1 MKKFEQNFK
10 KLNKIFEFKM
20 SSILNNKGEIKD
32 KKSKYYEKDNIFH
45 IIKDGWDALSSEFD
59 IIVNNVRFFNDSLD
73 ENRKKNFKT
82 IISSLEKFKDNF
94 KNVIFNI
101 SLTIG
106 NTTSNSPS
114 KEKNEENVNLSVKN
128 SYDNIY
134 NEFLSIEALTK
145 NMIQN
150 QDKLEKNRNKH
161 FENIEKKLQGYLE
174 EINNFD
180 YEKINENLNIFD
192 SSDDLDINEKIN
204 LILQKNCDV
213 EKYNPFDFNYIESGV
228 DNLEEQKELYEE
240 YDSENSND
248 KDNSKKN

>member
-1 MKKFEQNFK
+1 
-10 KLNKIFEFKM
+10 M

-32 KKSKYYEKDNIFH
+32 KKPKYFEKDNIFH

-59 IIVNNVRFFNDSLD
+59 IIVNNVKFFNDSLD

-106 NTTSNSPS
+106 NTSSNSPS
-114 KEKNEENVNLSVKN
+114 KEKIEENVNLSVKN

-134 NEFLSIEALTK
+134 NEFLTIEALTK

-150 QDKLEKNRNKH
+150 QEKLEKNRNKH

-240 YDSENSND
+240 YDSEISND

>member
-1 MKKFEQNFK
+1 M
-10 KLNKIFEFKM
+10 
-20 SSILNNKGEIKD
+20 NNKGEIKD

-45 IIKDGWDALSSEFD
+45 IIKDGWDVLSSEFD
-59 IIVNNVRFFNDSLD
+59 IIVNNAKSFHDTLD
-73 ENRKKNFKT
+73 ENRKKNFKS
-82 IISSLEKFKDNF
+82 IIASLEKFKDDF

-134 NEFLSIEALTK
+134 NEFLSIETLTK

-192 SSDDLDINEKIN
+192 TFDDLDINEKIN

-228 DNLEEQKELYEE
+228 DNLGEEKELYEE
-240 YDSENSND
+240 YDSDNSND

>member
-1 MKKFEQNFK
+1 MD
-10 KLNKIFEFKM
+10 
-20 SSILNNKGEIKD
+20 SILNNKGEIRN

-59 IIVNNVRFFNDSLD
+59 LIVNNVKSFNESLD
-73 ENRKKNFKT
+73 ENRKKNFKS

-134 NEFLSIEALTK
+134 NEFLSIETLTK

-150 QDKLEKNRNKH
+150 QEKLEKNRNKH

-180 YEKINENLNIFD
+180 YEKINENYNVFD

-204 LILQKNCDV
+204 LILQKNCNV
-213 EKYNPFDFNYIESGV
+213 EKYNPFDFNYIDSGV
-228 DNLEEQKELYEE
+228 DNLGEEKELYED
-240 YDSENSND
+240 YDSENTDN
-248 KDNSKKN
+248 KENSKKN

>member
-1 MKKFEQNFK
+1 M
-10 KLNKIFEFKM
+10 
-20 SSILNNKGEIKD
+20 NNKGEIKD

-45 IIKDGWDALSSEFD
+45 IIKDGWDVLSSEFD
-59 IIVNNVRFFNDSLD
+59 IIVNNAKSFNDTLD
-73 ENRKKNFKT
+73 ENRKKNFKS
-82 IISSLEKFKDNF
+82 IIASLEKFKDNF

-134 NEFLSIEALTK
+134 NEFLSIETLTK

-192 SSDDLDINEKIN
+192 TSDDLDINEKIN

-228 DNLEEQKELYEE
+228 DNLGDEKELYEE
-240 YDSENSND
+240 YDSDNSND
-248 KDNSKKN
+248 KDNSK

>member
-1 MKKFEQNFK
+1 MN
-10 KLNKIFEFKM
+10 
-20 SSILNNKGEIKD
+20 SILNNKGEIKD
-32 KKSKYYEKDNIFH
+32 KKLKYYEKDNIFH
-45 IIKDGWDALSSEFD
+45 IIKDGWDVLSSEFD
-59 IIVNNVRFFNDSLD
+59 IIVNNAKSFNDTLD
-73 ENRKKNFKT
+73 ENRKKNFKS
-82 IISSLEKFKDNF
+82 IIASLEKFKDNF

-134 NEFLSIEALTK
+134 NEFLSIETLTK

-180 YEKINENLNIFD
+180 YEKINQNYNVFD

-228 DNLEEQKELYEE
+228 DNLGEEKELYEE
-240 YDSENSND
+240 YDSDNSND

>member
-1 MKKFEQNFK
+1 MN
-10 KLNKIFEFKM
+10 
-20 SSILNNKGEIKD
+20 SILNNKGEIKD
-32 KKSKYYEKDNIFH
+32 KKLKYYEKDNIFH
-45 IIKDGWDALSSEFD
+45 IIKDGWDVLSSEFD
-59 IIVNNVRFFNDSLD
+59 IIVNNAKSFNDSLD
-73 ENRKKNFKT
+73 ENRKKNFKS
-82 IISSLEKFKDNF
+82 IIASLEKFKDDF

-134 NEFLSIEALTK
+134 NEFLSIETLTK

-180 YEKINENLNIFD
+180 YEKINENYNVFD

-213 EKYNPFDFNYIESGV
+213 EKYNPFDFNYIDSGN
-228 DNLEEQKELYEE
+228 DNTGEEKEIYEE
-240 YDSENSND
+240 YDSENSGD
-248 KDNSKKN
+248 KDNIKKLT

>member
-1 MKKFEQNFK
+1 M
-10 KLNKIFEFKM
+10 
-20 SSILNNKGEIKD
+20 NNKGEIKD

-45 IIKDGWDALSSEFD
+45 IIKDGWDVLSSEFD
-59 IIVNNVRFFNDSLD
+59 IIVNNAKSFNDTLD
-73 ENRKKNFKT
+73 ENRKKNFKS
-82 IISSLEKFKDNF
+82 IIASLEKFKDNF

-106 NTTSNSPS
+106 NTSSNSPS

-134 NEFLSIEALTK
+134 NEFLSIETLTK

-192 SSDDLDINEKIN
+192 TSDDLEINEKIN

-228 DNLEEQKELYEE
+228 DNYGEEKELYEE
-240 YDSENSND
+240 YDSDNSND

>member
-1 MKKFEQNFK
+1 MD
-10 KLNKIFEFKM
+10 
-20 SSILNNKGEIKD
+20 SILNNKGEIRN
-32 KKSKYYEKDNIFH
+32 KKSKSYEKDNIFH

-59 IIVNNVRFFNDSLD
+59 LIVNNVKSFNESLD
-73 ENRKKNFKT
+73 ENRKKNFKS

-134 NEFLSIEALTK
+134 NEFLSIETLTK

-150 QDKLEKNRNKH
+150 QEKLEKNRNKH

-180 YEKINENLNIFD
+180 YEKINENYNVFD

-204 LILQKNCDV
+204 LILQKNCNV
-213 EKYNPFDFNYIESGV
+213 EKYNPFDFNYIDSGV
-228 DNLEEQKELYEE
+228 DNLGEEKELYED
-240 YDSENSND
+240 YDSENTDN
-248 KDNSKKN
+248 KENSKKN

>member
-1 MKKFEQNFK
+1 M
-10 KLNKIFEFKM
+10 
-20 SSILNNKGEIKD
+20 NNKGEIKD

-45 IIKDGWDALSSEFD
+45 IIKDGWDVLSSEFD
-59 IIVNNVRFFNDSLD
+59 IIVNNAKSFNDTLD
-73 ENRKKNFKT
+73 ENRKKNFKS
-82 IISSLEKFKDNF
+82 IIALLEKFKDNF

-106 NTTSNSPS
+106 NTSSNSPS

-134 NEFLSIEALTK
+134 NEFLSIETLTK

-192 SSDDLDINEKIN
+192 TSDDLDINEKIN

-228 DNLEEQKELYEE
+228 DNLGDEKELYEE
-240 YDSENSND
+240 YDSDNSND

>member
-1 MKKFEQNFK
+1 M
-10 KLNKIFEFKM
+10 
-20 SSILNNKGEIKD
+20 NNKGEIKD

-45 IIKDGWDALSSEFD
+45 IIKDGWDVLSSEFD
-59 IIVNNVRFFNDSLD
+59 IIVNNAKSFNDTLD
-73 ENRKKNFKT
+73 ENRKKNFKS
-82 IISSLEKFKDNF
+82 IIASLEKFKDNF

-134 NEFLSIEALTK
+134 NEFLSIETLTK

-192 SSDDLDINEKIN
+192 KSDDLDINEKIN

-228 DNLEEQKELYEE
+228 DNLGDEKELYEE
-240 YDSENSND
+240 YDSDNSND

>member
-1 MKKFEQNFK
+1 MD
-10 KLNKIFEFKM
+10 
-20 SSILNNKGEIKD
+20 SILNNKGEIRN
-32 KKSKYYEKDNIFH
+32 KKSNSYEKDNIFH

-59 IIVNNVRFFNDSLD
+59 LIVNNVKSFNESLD
-73 ENRKKNFKT
+73 ENRKKNFKS

-128 SYDNIY
+128 SYNNIY
-134 NEFLSIEALTK
+134 NEFLSIETLTK

-150 QDKLEKNRNKH
+150 QEKLEKNRNKH

-180 YEKINENLNIFD
+180 YEKINEKYNVFD
-192 SSDDLDINEKIN
+192 SSDDLDINEKVN
-204 LILQKNCDV
+204 LILQKNCNV
-213 EKYNPFDFNYIESGV
+213 EKYNPFDFNYIDSGV
-228 DNLEEQKELYEE
+228 DNLGEEKELYED
-240 YDSENSND
+240 YDSENTDN
-248 KDNSKKN
+248 KENSKKN

>member
-1 MKKFEQNFK
+1 M
-10 KLNKIFEFKM
+10 
-20 SSILNNKGEIKD
+20 NNKGEIKD

-45 IIKDGWDALSSEFD
+45 IIKDGWDVLSSEFD
-59 IIVNNVRFFNDSLD
+59 IIVNNAKSFNDTLD
-73 ENRKKNFKT
+73 ENRKKNFKS
-82 IISSLEKFKDNF
+82 IIASLEKFKDDF

-106 NTTSNSPS
+106 NTSSNSPS

-134 NEFLSIEALTK
+134 HEFLSIETLTK

-192 SSDDLDINEKIN
+192 TSDDLDINEKIN

-228 DNLEEQKELYEE
+228 DNYGEEKELYEE
-240 YDSENSND
+240 YDSDNSND

>member
-1 MKKFEQNFK
+1 MN
-10 KLNKIFEFKM
+10 
-20 SSILNNKGEIKD
+20 SIMNNKGEIKD

-45 IIKDGWDALSSEFD
+45 IIKDGWDVLSSEFD
-59 IIVNNVRFFNDSLD
+59 IIVNNAKSFNDTLD
-73 ENRKKNFKT
+73 ENRKKNFKS
-82 IISSLEKFKDNF
+82 IIASLEKFKDDF

-134 NEFLSIEALTK
+134 NEFLSIETLTK

-192 SSDDLDINEKIN
+192 TSDDLDINEKIN

-213 EKYNPFDFNYIESGV
+213 EKYNPFDFNYIDSGV
-228 DNLEEQKELYEE
+228 DNLGEEKELYEE
-240 YDSENSND
+240 YDSDNSND

>member
-1 MKKFEQNFK
+1 M
-10 KLNKIFEFKM
+10 
-20 SSILNNKGEIKD
+20 NNKGEIKD

-45 IIKDGWDALSSEFD
+45 IIKDGWDVLSSEFD
-59 IIVNNVRFFNDSLD
+59 IIVNNAKSFNDTLD
-73 ENRKKNFKT
+73 ENRKKNFKS
-82 IISSLEKFKDNF
+82 IIASLEKFKDNF

-106 NTTSNSPS
+106 NTSSNSPS

-134 NEFLSIEALTK
+134 NEFLSIETLTK

-192 SSDDLDINEKIN
+192 TSDDLDINEKIN

-213 EKYNPFDFNYIESGV
+213 EKYNPFDFNYIDSGV
-228 DNLEEQKELYEE
+228 DNLGEEKELYEE
-240 YDSENSND
+240 YDSDNSND

>member
-1 MKKFEQNFK
+1 MD
-10 KLNKIFEFKM
+10 
-20 SSILNNKGEIKD
+20 SILNNKGEIRN
-32 KKSKYYEKDNIFH
+32 KKSKSYEKDNIFH

-59 IIVNNVRFFNDSLD
+59 LIVNNVKSFNESLD
-73 ENRKKNFKT
+73 ENRKKNFKS

-134 NEFLSIEALTK
+134 NEFLSIETLTK

-150 QDKLEKNRNKH
+150 QEKLEKNRNKH

-180 YEKINENLNIFD
+180 YEKINENYNVFD

-204 LILQKNCDV
+204 LILQKNCNV
-213 EKYNPFDFNYIESGV
+213 EKYNPFDFNYIDSGV
-228 DNLEEQKELYEE
+228 DNLGEEKELYED
-240 YDSENSND
+240 YDSENT
-248 KDNSKKN
+248 DNKEN

>member
-1 MKKFEQNFK
+1 MD
-10 KLNKIFEFKM
+10 
-20 SSILNNKGEIKD
+20 SILNNKGEIKD
-32 KKSKYYEKDNIFH
+32 KKSKYHEKENIFQ
-45 IIKDGWDALSSEFD
+45 IIKEGWDALSSEFD
-59 IIVNNVRFFNDSLD
+59 LIVNNVKSFNDSLD
-73 ENRKKNFKT
+73 ENKKKYFKP
-82 IISSLEKFKDNF
+82 IISSLDKFKDNF

-106 NTTSNSPS
+106 NTSSNSPS
-114 KEKNEENVNLSVKN
+114 KPKNEENLNLSVKN
-128 SYDNIY
+128 FYDNIY
-134 NEFLSIEALTK
+134 NEFLELESLTK

-150 QDKLEKNRNKH
+150 QAKLEKNRNKQ

-192 SSDDLDINEKIN
+192 TSDDLNINEKIN

-228 DNLEEQKELYEE
+228 DNLGEEKELYEE
-240 YDSENSND
+240 YDSDNSND

>member
-1 MKKFEQNFK
+1 MD
-10 KLNKIFEFKM
+10 
-20 SSILNNKGEIKD
+20 SILNNKGEIRN
-32 KKSKYYEKDNIFH
+32 KKSKSYEKDNIFH

-59 IIVNNVRFFNDSLD
+59 LIVNNVKFFNDSLD
-73 ENRKKNFKT
+73 ENRKKNFKP

-134 NEFLSIEALTK
+134 NEFLSIETLTK

-150 QDKLEKNRNKH
+150 QEKLEKNRNKH

-180 YEKINENLNIFD
+180 YEKINENYNVFD

-204 LILQKNCDV
+204 LILQKNCNV
-213 EKYNPFDFNYIESGV
+213 EKYNPFDFNYIDSGV
-228 DNLEEQKELYEE
+228 DNLGEEKELYED
-240 YDSENSND
+240 YDSENTDN
-248 KDNSKKN
+248 KENSKKN

>member
-1 MKKFEQNFK
+1 MD
-10 KLNKIFEFKM
+10 
-20 SSILNNKGEIKD
+20 SILNNKGEIMN
-32 KKSKYYEKDNIFH
+32 KKSKSYEKDNIFH

-59 IIVNNVRFFNDSLD
+59 LIVNNVKSFNESLD
-73 ENRKKNFKT
+73 ENRKKNFKS

-134 NEFLSIEALTK
+134 NEFLSIETLTK

-150 QDKLEKNRNKH
+150 QEKLEKNRNKH

-180 YEKINENLNIFD
+180 YEKINENYNVFD

-204 LILQKNCDV
+204 LILQKNCNV

-228 DNLEEQKELYEE
+228 DNLGDEKELYEE
-240 YDSENSND
+240 YDSDNSND

>member
-1 MKKFEQNFK
+1 M
-10 KLNKIFEFKM
+10 
-20 SSILNNKGEIKD
+20 NNKGEIKD

-45 IIKDGWDALSSEFD
+45 IIKDGWDVLSSEFD
-59 IIVNNVRFFNDSLD
+59 IIVNNAKSFNDTLD
-73 ENRKKNFKT
+73 ENRKKNFKS
-82 IISSLEKFKDNF
+82 IIASLEKFKDNF

-134 NEFLSIEALTK
+134 NEFLSIETLTK

-180 YEKINENLNIFD
+180 YEKINENLNI
-192 SSDDLDINEKIN
+192 LYKIS
-204 LILQKNCDV
+204 
-213 EKYNPFDFNYIESGV
+213 YFFNF
-228 DNLEEQKELYEE
+228 
-240 YDSENSND
+240 
-248 KDNSKKN
+248 

>member
-1 MKKFEQNFK
+1 M
-10 KLNKIFEFKM
+10 
-20 SSILNNKGEIKD
+20 NNKGEIKD

-45 IIKDGWDALSSEFD
+45 IIKDGWDVLSSEFD
-59 IIVNNVRFFNDSLD
+59 IIVNNAKSFNDTLD
-73 ENRKKNFKT
+73 ENRKKNFKS
-82 IISSLEKFKDNF
+82 IIASLEKFKDNF

-134 NEFLSIEALTK
+134 NEFLSIETLTK

-192 SSDDLDINEKIN
+192 TSDDLDINEKIN

-228 DNLEEQKELYEE
+228 DNLGDEKELYEE
-240 YDSENSND
+240 YDSDNSND
-248 KDNSKKN
+248 KDNLKKN

>member
-1 MKKFEQNFK
+1 MN
-10 KLNKIFEFKM
+10 
-20 SSILNNKGEIKD
+20 SIMNNKGEIKD

-45 IIKDGWDALSSEFD
+45 IIKDGWDVLSSEFD
-59 IIVNNVRFFNDSLD
+59 IIVNNAKSFNDTLD
-73 ENRKKNFKT
+73 ENRKKNFKS
-82 IISSLEKFKDNF
+82 IIASLEKFKDNF

-134 NEFLSIEALTK
+134 NEFLSIDTLTK

-192 SSDDLDINEKIN
+192 ISDDLDINEKIN

-213 EKYNPFDFNYIESGV
+213 EKYNPFDFNYIDSGV
-228 DNLEEQKELYEE
+228 DNLGEEKELYEE
-240 YDSENSND
+240 YDSDNSND

>member
-1 MKKFEQNFK
+1 MN
-10 KLNKIFEFKM
+10 I
-20 SSILNNKGEIKD
+20 KGEIKD

-45 IIKDGWDALSSEFD
+45 IIKDGWDVLSSEFD
-59 IIVNNVRFFNDSLD
+59 IIVNNAKSFNDTLD
-73 ENRKKNFKT
+73 ENRKKNFKS
-82 IISSLEKFKDNF
+82 IIASLEKFKDNF

-134 NEFLSIEALTK
+134 NEFLSIETLTK

-192 SSDDLDINEKIN
+192 TSDDLDINEKIN

-228 DNLEEQKELYEE
+228 DNYGEEKELYEE
-240 YDSENSND
+240 YDSDNSND

>member
-1 MKKFEQNFK
+1 M
-10 KLNKIFEFKM
+10 
-20 SSILNNKGEIKD
+20 NNKGEIKD

-45 IIKDGWDALSSEFD
+45 IIKDGWDVLSSEFD
-59 IIVNNVRFFNDSLD
+59 IIVNNAKSFNDTLD
-73 ENRKKNFKT
+73 ENRKKNFKS
-82 IISSLEKFKDNF
+82 IIASLEKFKDNF

-106 NTTSNSPS
+106 NTSSNSPS

-134 NEFLSIEALTK
+134 NEFLSIETLTK

-192 SSDDLDINEKIN
+192 TSDDLDINEKIN
-204 LILQKNCDV
+204 LILQKNCNV
-213 EKYNPFDFNYIESGV
+213 EKYNPFDFNYIDSGV
-228 DNLEEQKELYEE
+228 DNLGEEKELYED
-240 YDSENSND
+240 YDSENTDN
-248 KDNSKKN
+248 KENSKKN

>member
-1 MKKFEQNFK
+1 M
-10 KLNKIFEFKM
+10 
-20 SSILNNKGEIKD
+20 NNKGEIKD

-45 IIKDGWDALSSEFD
+45 IIKDGWDVLSSEFD
-59 IIVNNVRFFNDSLD
+59 IIVNNAKSFNDTLD
-73 ENRKKNFKT
+73 ENRKKNFKS
-82 IISSLEKFKDNF
+82 IIASLEKFKDDF

-134 NEFLSIEALTK
+134 HEFLSIETLTK

-192 SSDDLDINEKIN
+192 TSDDLDINEKIN

-228 DNLEEQKELYEE
+228 DNLGEEKELYGE
-240 YDSENSND
+240 YDSDNSND
-248 KDNSKKN
+248 KDNSKKNY

>member
-1 MKKFEQNFK
+1 MN
-10 KLNKIFEFKM
+10 
-20 SSILNNKGEIKD
+20 SILNNKGEVKD
-32 KKSKYYEKDNIFH
+32 KKSKYYEKDNIFK
-45 IIKDGWDALSSEFD
+45 IIKDGWDVLSSEFD
-59 IIVNNVRFFNDSLD
+59 LIVNNVKSFNESLD
-73 ENRKKNFKT
+73 ENRKKNFKS

-106 NTTSNSPS
+106 NTSSNSPS
-114 KEKNEENVNLSVKN
+114 KDKNEENVNLSVKN

-134 NEFLSIEALTK
+134 NEFLSIESLTK

-174 EINNFD
+174 EVNNFD
-180 YEKINENLNIFD
+180 YEKINQNYNIFD

-228 DNLEEQKELYEE
+228 DNLGEEKELYEE
-240 YDSENSND
+240 YDSDDSND
-248 KDNSKKN
+248 KENSKKK

>member
-1 MKKFEQNFK
+1 MD
-10 KLNKIFEFKM
+10 
-20 SSILNNKGEIKD
+20 SILNNKGEIRN
-32 KKSKYYEKDNIFH
+32 KKSKSYEKDNIFH

-59 IIVNNVRFFNDSLD
+59 LIVNNVKFFNDSLD
-73 ENRKKNFKT
+73 ENRKKNFKS

-134 NEFLSIEALTK
+134 NEFLSIETLTK

-150 QDKLEKNRNKH
+150 QEKLEKNRNKH
-161 FENIEKKLQGYLE
+161 YENIEKKLQGYLE

-180 YEKINENLNIFD
+180 YEKINENYNVFD

-204 LILQKNCDV
+204 LILQKNCNV
-213 EKYNPFDFNYIESGV
+213 EKYNPFDFNYIDSGV
-228 DNLEEQKELYEE
+228 DNLGEEKELYED
-240 YDSENSND
+240 YDSENTDN
-248 KDNSKKN
+248 KENSKKN